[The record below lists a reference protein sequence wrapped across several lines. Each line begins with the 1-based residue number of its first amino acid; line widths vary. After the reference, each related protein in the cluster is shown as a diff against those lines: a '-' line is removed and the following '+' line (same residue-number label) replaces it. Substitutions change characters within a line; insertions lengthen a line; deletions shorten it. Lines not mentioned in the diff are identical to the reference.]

1 MEPLKKRKI
10 REALRQAFMGK
21 NVVIVTPTQMRASH
35 LAYEIEN
42 VLLDSKSVYSPYRI
56 LPQGRTVE
64 VGKGQ
69 VRVVAPKKEF
79 RGIRGLKPDV
89 VILDEGDILKGA
101 SYGGEA

>member
-1 MEPLKKRKI
+1 MELPRTQRIKK
-10 REALRQAFMGK
+10 ALRQAFMGK

-35 LAYEIEN
+35 LSYEIEN

-69 VRVVAPKKEF
+69 VRVVAPKKGL
-79 RGIRGLKPDV
+79 RGIQGLKPDI
-89 VILDEGDILKGA
+89 VILDEGDILKGV
-101 SYGGEA
+101 SYGRKA

>member
-69 VRVVAPKKEF
+69 VRVVAPKKSL